1 MNVSKINI
9 AIKNS
14 LTLILTLLIQEIIQ
28 IGVMKVVKTI
38 NRIDIPST
46 PNLNFIK
53 LFIQDFSSTNWNSDV
68 FISKEYHKN
77 NERKNVAIL
86 LNKEI
91 EIELKFVV
99 LSLDI
104 KMKKELIKGKKIK
117 VDNIGKFIL
126 F

>member
-1 MNVSKINI
+1 MH
-9 AIKNS
+9 
-14 LTLILTLLIQEIIQ
+14 EIMQ
-28 IGVMKVVKTI
+28 IGVIKVVKTI
-38 NRIDIPST
+38 NSIDIPSI

-53 LFIQDFSSTNWNSDV
+53 LFIQDFSSTNWKSEL
-68 FISKEYHKN
+68 FTSKEYHKN
-77 NERKNVAIL
+77 NERKKVATL

-91 EIELKFVV
+91 EIELIFVV
-99 LSLDI
+99 LSLDN

>member
-1 MNVSKINI
+1 MKVSKIKI

-14 LTLILTLLIQEIIQ
+14 LTRVLTLLMQDIIHM
-28 IGVMKVVKTI
+28 GVMKVVKTI
-38 NRIDIPST
+38 NSIEIPST

-53 LFIQDFSSTNWNSDV
+53 LLIQDFSSTNWNSEV

-77 NERKNVAIL
+77 NERKKVATL

-91 EIELKFVV
+91 EIELTFVV
-99 LSLDI
+99 LSLDN